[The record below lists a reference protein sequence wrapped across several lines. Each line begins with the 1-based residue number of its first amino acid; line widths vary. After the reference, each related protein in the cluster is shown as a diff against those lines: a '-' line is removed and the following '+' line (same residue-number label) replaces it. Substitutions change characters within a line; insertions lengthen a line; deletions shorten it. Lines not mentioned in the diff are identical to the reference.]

1 MFRTL
6 TAAAIVLSGPA
17 FAEAHLMDTT
27 NLISTDDLIDA
38 PIYGLEE
45 GMYDETLWGTDPYGY
60 YDYNEGFTEIGE
72 IEDIV
77 LDRNGQM
84 VGVIAEIGGW
94 LGLGENTVMLPV
106 GDIRMTGPV
115 EGMGFYGGERF
126 AIVTRLTE
134 EQAEALPDVDGTIF
148 D

>member
-1 MFRTL
+1 MFRTMI
-6 TAAAIVLSGPA
+6 AATLMAGPA
-17 FAEAHLMDTT
+17 LAEAHLMDTR
-27 NLISTDDLIDA
+27 NLISTEDLIDA
-38 PIYGLEE
+38 PIYGLDEDV
-45 GMYDETLWGTDPYGY
+45 YDEARWGTDPYGF
-60 YDYNEGFTEIGE
+60 YDFDERFEEIGE

-77 LDRNGQM
+77 LDRSGQM

-94 LGLGENTVMLPV
+94 LGLGENTVMLPMTDV
-106 GDIRMTGPV
+106 RLTGPT
-115 EGMGFYGGERF
+115 EGVGFYGGERF